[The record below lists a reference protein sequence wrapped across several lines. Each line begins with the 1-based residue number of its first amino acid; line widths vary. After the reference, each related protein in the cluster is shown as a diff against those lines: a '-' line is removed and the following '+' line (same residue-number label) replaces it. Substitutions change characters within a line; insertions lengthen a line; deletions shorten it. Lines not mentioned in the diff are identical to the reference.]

1 MMFLDESQ
9 INARRRQVYV
19 QRVRAAIER
28 IRVIDGINA
37 IGLAEDLVGSF
48 DFALRHHLAEW
59 SRVALKPQLGI
70 GTQEWIRIRGRV
82 AERSNVAMPGPED
95 ESFDILVSC
104 WYRFLIASQPAT
116 PVLVKR
122 GAYEVLTSTDEEGFF
137 DATLTA
143 QPALGDADFQTEIDL
158 GEEATVRAER
168 VTGRCLVPHPQAH
181 VGVLVDVD
189 GLILNHPIHRFSQCL
204 GEVVLGEIQRLRP
217 PLDGVDRFLQR
228 VQQGV
233 ARPNPIFYL
242 SNAPRHLSKHLE
254 AAIQYAK
261 FPEGYLQLRD
271 FDFRLRQLTTEH
283 VNVVEMILALDL
295 IDQFP
300 TLPFVFV
307 GTSRRAGFYEPLINA
322 LCHRLSA
329 VYLIGEEGL
338 PDNIRLL
345 SEELGVEC
353 VCGSADRI
361 LMHLVQRGWSNA

>member
-70 GTQEWIRIRGRV
+70 GTQDWIRIRGRV
-82 AERSNVAMPGPED
+82 AERSNVAMPGPDD

-137 DATLTA
+137 DATLSA

-168 VTGRCLVPHPQAH
+168 VTGRCLVPHPEAH

-204 GEVVLGEIQRLRP
+204 GEVVLGEVQRLRP

-233 ARPNPIFYL
+233 TRPNPVFYL

-254 AAIQYAK
+254 AAIHYAK

-283 VNVVEMILALDL
+283 VNVVEMMLALDL

-307 GTSRRAGFYEPLINA
+307 GTSRRATFYEPLINA

-338 PDNIRLL
+338 PDNIRVL

-353 VCGSADRI
+353 VGGSADRI